1 MPHNKLATQLNDSP
15 AYELAVALA
24 VAGGDSWQRG
34 GWRRW
39 PLRQQPVTGRKRC
52 AGRGASSPHP
62 SVTYVPW
69 AGSVSG
75 QDLMPH
81 NKLASKLRVN

>member
-1 MPHNKLATQLNDSP
+1 MAI
-15 AYELAVALA
+15 AAAACEY
-24 VAGGDSWQRG
+24 G
-34 GWRRW
+34 
-39 PLRQQPVTGRKRC
+39 

-81 NKLASKLRVN
+81 NKLASKLRLN